1 MPKIIEYKGKLI
13 NISTREISSSVIYSR
28 PGDTIKID
36 GDISGFTKEV
46 VRGDLIIHMLNGNK
60 ITIANYALMLLEP
73 DAPVL
78 EDINKVYNSQELLSS
93 RSPVFV
99 PDSST
104 SQVVERRL
112 SSADNSE
119 PSGQYLATSETVNQ
133 EKEAKEKS
141 VGQTQ
146 VLDQEIVPLTNT
158 DTLTYQQ
165 KTLLYSSKSKLN
177 SDTFYL
183 YNGKTLHNQDQIGDD
198 DLLYDLVRPTVEG
211 LYGASSQGDGIA
223 ETGTGNYLKMLHGG
237 GSLPGNENVSYQ
249 YNPETKSYRELTSG
263 MTYIGDE
270 TGDIYRGIQ
279 VSLPN
284 NDTQLQII
292 RISGLPEGVSI
303 ESQSGQVVTRIGT
316 GAYRINLTSNSP
328 TANLKLKYTDELSS
342 QMSAATISIEGY
354 NDKTETLVSG
364 STKAVLDFRLV
375 NGSSDIANFSAI
387 NTFTFS
393 TKIDPLIVRLTE
405 YSDIVRAGKSTYTT
419 YYMGGGNDI
428 FYQGTGFVEVHMEAG
443 NNTAY
448 IGSSDGYFDGTGGG
462 NNTLRLLETPNV
474 DILGEGGAMVLDQEG
489 IIRVNTNLNGA
500 VYRNVAKNI
509 KILFFDNRD
518 NRDNTVRIETTAGY
532 DGLELRGMGGNNT
545 LNFTTGQ
552 EVLIN
557 LYNSGESAFVSTNA
571 GNDKVYLGADNS
583 INIFN
588 LTQASKGSLL
598 GSLDYNVT
606 VNFNPSGLNT
616 VRYDNLAITTTGI
629 TYYAGSFAG
638 NQADTVVKPG
648 GENQD
653 IIRNVTEIYGTRGAD
668 TFYGSGS
675 SRGVTYQGYVAP
687 GNGDNEL
694 SYKYETENGV
704 EIDLTNSQTVVI
716 IKKSNGQID
725 KAYLIG
731 KITASNA
738 DDIFYLSD
746 DTGNN
751 IDGLGGDADTL
762 SYKRSTGGQGVII
775 NIQDTDEYGVQGN
788 VSKSG
793 GSFTDIYKNINIFEG
808 TGKGDTFLV
817 SVFNKELKLN
827 GVYNSTLSYTDRA
840 TGEGND
846 ILPHSLTLNLP
857 ARMIEK
863 GAFKDSIEGFTK
875 IALNSA
881 VNKLVFNNLND
892 LNGYQKI
899 DMGSGNDNVIDI
911 YQSVS
916 TETFLLEMARTVFNY
931 AIVNLKQSG
940 NTIGLPSNQGN
951 LRELNAT
958 YEVGKANK
966 LSLNIYNEAEI
977 DVTGTTGSNP
987 QAKITGKQL
996 GLPDNVTSTT
1006 GFTNFIG
1013 ATGVNTFKENADS
1026 SVLHN
1031 YSVSIGDGGKIN
1043 LDYSTTQN
1051 IYLKFDFALQGVSGY
1066 GVSVDKGNSLSR
1078 ASTSQDLFTSANDV
1092 KGGNGGNIFILNPNS
1107 PVARIVG
1114 GNGYDTVSFENSNY
1128 AISSLPSTGYE
1139 NIDEIKLTRLNDSIS
1154 HNDDF
1159 FTSTDKKYT
1168 VDAGGG
1174 DKNRFSLSTINQEI
1188 NFYVGV
1194 LHSQSGSLAVKLASS
1209 ETEEDA
1215 NKIAYIKNF
1224 QLLQGSSAKTTGFYV
1239 KIDDNDQV
1247 STGKTMYYLGGHSSA
1262 TDVNGDYIKY
1272 DGLKEGVTVSF
1283 INNDPVTE
1291 DPLGSSIQI
1300 TKRNGSIDYISHINK
1315 ITLSSGVANTVKL
1328 DLSYVNGYANTQI
1341 DMGISGENKY
1351 NTLDLSTNV
1360 SIIMDMAD
1368 KSVSGSRFNISN
1380 YNKILGTSGTDTYK
1394 MDNAD
1399 INYNITSVLGKV
1411 GQHKVDYSQVTID
1424 LVFNVD
1430 QSKVQR
1436 GSREDSLEGF
1446 TTYVGGKGN
1455 NTFNGSEKVQA
1466 TYEGKSEGNN
1476 KSTLNYG
1483 DIQST
1488 EVSGGYTFFLR
1499 LADKG
1504 GYLYKDQEGSNRD
1517 IFSNISKIIANKGD
1531 TTFNVT
1537 KVDINASSIMSI
1549 DGGISGRNTLV
1560 FGDTS
1565 YTSGVIFD
1573 MLSGLASE
1581 NQAGIAGAKLLEFS
1595 NMHVIKGSSV
1605 GSDIFKIPD
1614 IGDFDIFTGTSQ
1626 IDGLTPNSAE
1636 QSTITIS
1643 SGTIVAKG
1651 NTIDMSKSKA
1661 GHDYTVDLAVSKI
1674 MLTENSDK
1682 SLSYNNIQTI
1692 LLGEGDDTL
1701 ILGASTSTVRKVD
1714 GGGGSNTISFK
1725 NALSPITGNISN
1737 LQVGAQ
1743 SLEITNFKTYR
1754 LSDYNDEIEVSAE
1767 QNASLGISVDGG
1779 EGEDTITY
1787 KGFSGVT
1794 IDVIAAREG
1803 WLKVNRGSTYD
1814 EITNFQNIAFD
1825 KDSDNVINLGNE
1837 KNSISFSG
1845 GRKNEIGY
1853 KDYTTGKLSLDISGG
1868 VVERNRTDGL
1878 YIQNKI
1884 ENISKITL
1892 GNTEDN
1898 LYLANK
1904 VAGSANITEV
1914 TIDASNGGLKMI
1926 YFSGANVDY
1935 TESITSSGGATA
1947 QVGEVTYNIIGDGVK
1962 FLLGNSAI
1970 TSNFKSAL
1978 KGHNFYGYSDADKLS
1993 YENLSSGGVTVDFGR
2008 SEVYLTG
2015 NDSIKDHFSNISEIK
2030 GTNHGNN
2037 KFLGLSNSRSYNI
2050 EAGGS
2055 GNTVGYSG
2063 SLVGLTFIITNSQT
2077 KIFKDGVTHESI
2089 NDQATLQDSLTG
2101 IDGYEGSN
2109 LNDTFIVDLSYFA
2122 SHQNS
2127 LLDGKGG
2134 TNTLRI
2140 NSSEGLTIKFENEG
2154 AGTINNIRFSVKSFQ
2169 NFKLSNGNDSVSFVA
2184 GALAMG
2190 LDGDVGD
2197 NTFNF
2202 SDKDSS
2208 GNSKESISTLS
2219 YDYVSLSANLTG
2231 SSNSGNYSIS
2241 LQNFK
2246 TLNFNGN
2253 NSNGYVTFILNNF
2266 NITNTNN
2273 NKPLAI
2279 DFTNIVHE
2287 DGQGASFITEL
2298 RSPENKSFVYENAI
2312 FRDENSKYLSVKNAG
2327 YINLTAG
2334 NSSNVF
2340 SQVNL
2345 EFKDKGSTSHD
2356 SKIDLGNGSYKL
2368 SLGSINGQIELNNDG
2383 IKLDRTTISLSSFSS
2398 SSLVV
2403 SGDMKVSQTTQIFSI
2418 ITSHSNG
2425 SGVFDMLSYE
2435 GTLGSLI
2442 IAGFGYG
2449 IDRSLQTGGSLP
2461 SVDGLSTTAT
2471 QLRGF
2476 GTVKFGGYIDIQYI
2490 PTIKIIGNGNNTA
2503 KINTDTINPTDITYD
2518 TSTSALG
2525 FKVSGVNKQSTVE
2538 KINTLD
2544 FASSSNVSRNV
2555 TVTLNP
2561 NNVSTLNNINFNV
2574 NHNNT
2579 LSIVGTATSSLNVQM
2594 NSAGLMDA
2602 QSGVYGGTSITGI
2615 KNISILNLSGNTST
2629 LNTVNF
2635 YGDVASYISASNASK
2650 HTQIIINQNIGSTF
2664 DFRGVQSNSSSDILY
2679 MTSFGSGIGFK
2690 FNNFQSNN
2698 FLTVDSFIH
2707 NTIYLPDIKTCITL
2721 DSSLNGIQKDIYGS
2735 VTADTLFVFNYPY
2748 VFYEIFINKSQ
2759 TVHIIDNHFYN
2770 FNIISFQGMTNVV
2783 NGEVTPYPSFANIAP
2798 DGLNDRNNNVVSMI
2812 ASSPSVQVNFHM
2824 GDKINKTTN
2833 LSGGIV
2839 LTSNVGKADD
2849 TGKNISYDY
2858 DSVLLTPEYDNAG
2871 NLTNNY
2877 ITKAKAL
2884 YDSGKFYIAFGISD
2898 YSSDILLSKSISE
2911 QSAYQN
2917 LYALYSES
2925 SFKVLLQSGNTVS
2938 FGYGKTANIM
2948 FLAKHYQNVTGNM
2961 MISNYTSTSA
2971 QLTLDAM
2978 YSGMNLLDDN
2988 TVPDKLIIA
2997 YEYSL
3002 IGGVS
3007 TTLKLDGYA
3016 DGNKNMQTWGE
3027 SLKNYYKNPSALST
3041 SDNFILLANFLQK
3054 ITYENFSNISLDSRS
3069 LSDGKS
3075 INTFMKLIDDPTK
3088 IRTQS
3093 IFVDMGGQSKDY
3105 INNTTASGMWR
3116 NELYH
3121 YRARP
3126 SNNPRDKTKMIDNMD
3141 INFFNDDIGSG
3152 LGFTLQAGS
3161 NSNASNTPITITN
3174 AYQLTISVART
3185 NTLKFGY
3192 YYDFDKLNGRSL
3204 YINNDTY
3211 ASYNPN
3217 GTFNFQF
3224 QKDSNGNSNYKFVQK
3239 SKNSV
3244 YELQELNSAGTLTG
3258 RKFSL
3263 AFYSGG
3269 LAHNIPTDIDNSDS
3283 GSLDSGLQMRTLM
3296 SEAQLL
3302 HYEAMLQAERDAEK
3316 NSGNENAANENAPSN
3331 VEGHQDETNSQQGS
3345 LQNENA
3351 ANENSPSNV
3360 EGHQD
3365 ETNSQQG
3372 SSQNDDAANENA
3384 PSNVEDQQD
3393 ETNSEQGS
3401 SQDEDAANE
3410 NEPSNVED
3418 HQDETNSQQ
3427 GSSQDEDAATE
3438 NVPSNIE
3445 VNQQELN
3452 SEEGN
3457 SQPSFRS
3464 IMPASGSRAKNALSS
3479 DETDRKNEVN
3489 ASEILKLAHKEDK
3502 DTADEINHWEGF
3514 QNMYDLLKQDAEQMI
3529 NDEATDKPNED
3540 ASYLAD
3546 YTDAN
3551 IHKEVKH

>member
-1 MPKIIEYKGKLI
+1 MAKIVQYIGKEI
-13 NISTREISSSVIYSR
+13 KVSTNNSPSSVIYSR

-146 VLDQEIVPLTNT
+146 VPDQEIVPLANT

-1892 GNTEDN
+1892 GNTEDS

-1914 TIDASNGGLKMI
+1914 TIDASNGGSKTVS
-1926 YFSGANVDY
+1926 FSGANVDY

-2154 AGTINNIRFSVKSFQ
+2154 AGTINDTRFNIKSFQ
-2169 NFKLSNGNDSVSFVA
+2169 NFKLSNSDDTVSFVA
-2184 GALAMG
+2184 GSLAMG
-2190 LDGDVGD
+2190 LDGDVG
-2197 NTFNF
+2197 NNIFNF

-2208 GNSKESISTLS
+2208 GNSKQSISTLS
-2219 YDYVSLSANLTG
+2219 YDYANLSANLTG
-2231 SSNSGNYSIS
+2231 AANSGNYSIS
-2241 LQNFK
+2241 LQKFQ
-2246 TLNFNGN
+2246 TLNFKGN
-2253 NSNGYVTFILNNF
+2253 NSNGEVTFILNNF
-2266 NITNTNN
+2266 NATNQSSFYNN
-2273 NKPLAI
+2273 RPLAI
-2279 DFTNIVHE
+2279 DFSTIVHA
-2287 DGQGASFITEL
+2287 DGSGAAFITDIK
-2298 RSPENKSFVYENAI
+2298 SPENKSFVYENAI
-2312 FRDENSKYLSVKNAG
+2312 LRDKDTKYLSVKNAG
-2327 YINLTAG
+2327 YMNLTAG
-2334 NSSNVF
+2334 NASNIYSKVD
-2340 SQVNL
+2340 L
-2345 EFKDKGSTSHD
+2345 EFKDKGSTTHD
-2356 SKIDLGNGSYKL
+2356 STIALGNGFYNL
-2368 SLGSINGQIELNNDG
+2368 LLAAINEDIELKNEG
-2383 IKLDRTTISLSSFSS
+2383 ITLGRTKITLSNLPH

-2403 SGDMKVSQTTQIFSI
+2403 SGSMKVSETTQIFSK
-2418 ITSHSNG
+2418 ITSQGNG
-2425 SGVFDMLSYE
+2425 NAIFDMLNYQ

-2442 IAGFGYG
+2442 ITSSGYG
-2449 IDRSLQTGGSLP
+2449 IDRSLQAGGSLP
-2461 SVDGLSTTAT
+2461 PEGDLSSTAT
-2471 QLRGF
+2471 RLSGF
-2476 GTVKFGGYIDIQYI
+2476 QTVKFGGYIDIQSI
-2490 PTIKIIGNGNNTA
+2490 PTIKIIGNGTNIA
-2503 KINTDTINPTDITYD
+2503 KIDTDAINPTNITYNS
-2518 TSTSALG
+2518 STYVLQ
-2525 FKVSGVNKQSTVE
+2525 FQVSGSIRQSTVE
-2538 KINTLD
+2538 QISILD
-2544 FASSSNVSRNV
+2544 FASSINTSRNV
-2555 TVTLNP
+2555 TVTLNT
-2561 NNVSTLNNINFNV
+2561 NNTSTLNNINFNV
-2574 NHNNT
+2574 NHKNT
-2579 LSIVGTATSSLNVQM
+2579 LAIAGSAIATFNVQM
-2594 NSAGLMDA
+2594 NSSGLMDA
-2602 QSGVYGGTSITGI
+2602 QSGVYGNTSITGI
-2615 KNISILNLSGNTST
+2615 KNISILDLTANKAQTNATT
-2629 LNTVNF
+2629 LNTINF
-2635 YGDVASYISASNASK
+2635 YGDVASYIAASNASQ
-2650 HTQIIINQNIGSTF
+2650 HTYIKMNNVYSGSISKLF
-2664 DFRGVQSNSSSDILY
+2664 GARIDFRGIQSDNSNDVLY
-2679 MTSFGSGIGFK
+2679 LVSTSQGAQEVGLK
-2690 FNNFQSNN
+2690 FNNSSNY
-2698 FLTVDSFIH
+2698 FLTLSAVNDSY
-2707 NTIYLPDIKTCITL
+2707 IYLPDITTFVEMTSTL
-2721 DSSLNGIQKDIYGS
+2721 YSNGKGIFGS
-2735 VTADTLFVFNYPY
+2735 KTADS
-2748 VFYEIFINKSQ
+2748 IFIFNVTNPAGTNFAKKSQ
-2759 TVHIIDNHFYN
+2759 GIYPGYQN
-2770 FNIISFQGMTNVV
+2770 FNILLYSN
-2783 NGEVTPYPSFANIAP
+2783 ANRATFTVAP
-2798 DGLNDRNNNVVSMI
+2798 DGFNDFNNNVMAII
-2812 ASSPSVQVNFHM
+2812 ARPYNSETLSLTM
-2824 GDKINKTTN
+2824 GDGKTDMA
-2833 LSGGIV
+2833 GGLV
-2839 LTSNVGKADD
+2839 LT
-2849 TGKNISYDY
+2849 KNIGER
-2858 DSVLLTPEYDNAG
+2858 DSSGNNIIYNYAKVLMTPEYYVNGTWTDSYVNA
-2871 NLTNNY
+2871 
-2877 ITKAKAL
+2877 AKAL
-2884 YDSGKFYIAFGISD
+2884 FDSGKYYISLGISD
-2898 YSSDILLSKSISE
+2898 YSSEVFLSKSISE
-2911 QSAYQN
+2911 QSSYQN
-2917 LYALYSES
+2917 LYAIYVKGDNLSLTL
-2925 SFKVLLQSGNTVS
+2925 KAGNTLG
-2938 FGYGKTANIM
+2938 FGYGKTANTLL
-2948 FLAKHYQNVTGNM
+2948 LAKQYSQYYGTMKLINQQ
-2961 MISNYTSTSA
+2961 SA
-2971 QLTLDAM
+2971 SAKLTLDGM
-2978 YSGMNLLDDN
+2978 YADMNFLDGS
-2988 TVPDKLIIA
+2988 TIPDQVTLA

-3002 IGGVS
+3002 NGGVNTS
-3007 TTLKLDGYA
+3007 FKLLGFLNKTYLNTSPAYISYA
-3016 DGNKNMQTWGE
+3016 ATSAGGVGGIGNFAMVGDFFRKNV
-3027 SLKNYYKNPSALST
+3027 
-3041 SDNFILLANFLQK
+3041 
-3054 ITYENFSNISLDSRS
+3054 YENFSNIVLDAQSLQSETG
-3069 LSDGKS
+3069 L
-3075 INTFMKLIDDPTK
+3075 NTFINLLDNTIQ
-3088 IRTQS
+3088 RSQS
-3093 IFVDMGGQSKDY
+3093 ILITIQGISKDAPSSFG
-3105 INNTTASGMWR
+3105 TRTGQWR
-3116 NELYH
+3116 NTVNH
-3121 YRARP
+3121 KNTG
-3126 SNNPRDKTKMIDNMD
+3126 SQKVDTMD
-3141 INFFNDDIGSG
+3141 FNIFNDDIGAGG
-3152 LGFTLQAGS
+3152 LAYTLQAGS
-3161 NSNASNTPITITN
+3161 NSDPKNTPITIIN
-3174 AYQLTISVART
+3174 SYGISLSMAKT
-3185 NTLKFGY
+3185 YNINLGY
-3192 YYDFDKLNGRSL
+3192 YYNFDKLNGKSL
-3204 YINNDTY
+3204 TISVDGLAYTAGFNAIINVFSQNDANGDKNYSITY
-3211 ASYNPN
+3211 SFYTFTLKEITKDGYGNTVQTGKSFTIAMSSY
-3217 GTFNFQF
+3217 
-3224 QKDSNGNSNYKFVQK
+3224 KIDINSNI
-3239 SKNSV
+3239 
-3244 YELQELNSAGTLTG
+3244 G
-3258 RKFSL
+3258 
-3263 AFYSGG
+3263 
-3269 LAHNIPTDIDNSDS
+3269 DIDNTGS
-3283 GSLDSGLQMRTLM
+3283 GSLEPRQMRTLM

-3302 HYEAMLQAERDAEK
+3302 HYEAMLQAERDAERH
-3316 NSGNENAANENAPSN
+3316 SG
-3331 VEGHQDETNSQQGS
+3331 
-3345 LQNENA
+3345 NENA

-3360 EGHQD
+3360 ADHQ
-3365 ETNSQQG
+3365 EESNSQQG
-3372 SSQNDDAANENA
+3372 SSQNEDAANENEASNVAEHQEESNSQQGSSQNNDAANENA

>member
-1 MPKIIEYKGKLI
+1 MPKFIEYKGKLI

-146 VLDQEIVPLTNT
+146 VPDQEIVPLTNT

-1825 KDSDNVINLGNE
+1825 KDSENVINLGNE

-1892 GNTEDN
+1892 GNTEDS

-1914 TIDASNGGLKMI
+1914 TIDASNGGSKTVS
-1926 YFSGANVDY
+1926 FSGANVDY

-2650 HTQIIINQNIGSTF
+2650 HTQIIINQNIGSTL
-2664 DFRGVQSNSSSDILY
+2664 DFRGIQSSDKKDVFYLKTTPDTPGGVIGFENKTDENTALSFLSINTFYNTSLY
-2679 MTSFGSGIGFK
+2679 MPDITTFLNVSATGNKYRHIYGSKTADTVLSFAIGANYTPKDKIFIGASQTSDLTDNFYHNVNIISYRGIANASRTENTTIASEG
-2690 FNNFQSNN
+2690 FNNF
-2698 FLTVDSFIH
+2698 
-2707 NTIYLPDIKTCITL
+2707 
-2721 DSSLNGIQKDIYGS
+2721 
-2735 VTADTLFVFNYPY
+2735 
-2748 VFYEIFINKSQ
+2748 
-2759 TVHIIDNHFYN
+2759 
-2770 FNIISFQGMTNVV
+2770 
-2783 NGEVTPYPSFANIAP
+2783 
-2798 DGLNDRNNNVVSMI
+2798 NNNVVAMI
-2812 ASSPSVQVNFHM
+2812 TSSPSTLVTFNM
-2824 GDKINKTTN
+2824 GDGKTN
-2833 LSGGIV
+2833 MSGGIV
-2839 LTSNVGKADD
+2839 LTSNVGKFVS
-2849 TGKNISYDY
+2849 TGKNISYEY
-2858 DSVLLTPEYDNAG
+2858 DSVLITPEYTAAG
-2871 NLTNNY
+2871 DLTTDY
-2877 ITKAKAL
+2877 INKAKAL
-2884 YDSGKFYIAFGISD
+2884 FDSGKYYIAFGISD
-2898 YSSDILLSKSISE
+2898 YSSDVLLSKSISE
-2911 QSAYQN
+2911 QSSYQN
-2917 LYALYSES
+2917 LYSLYSES
-2925 SFKVLLQSGNTVS
+2925 SFKLILKAGNTVT
-2938 FGYGKTANIM
+2938 FGYGKTANTLL
-2948 FLAKHYQNVTGNM
+2948 LAKQYQNVTANM
-2961 MISNYTSTSA
+2961 TIVNESSTTA
-2971 QLTLDAM
+2971 QLTLDGM
-2978 YSGMNLLDDN
+2978 YANMNF
-2988 TVPDKLIIA
+2988 
-2997 YEYSL
+2997 
-3002 IGGVS
+3002 
-3007 TTLKLDGYA
+3007 LDGSDNSVSSASPIMKKDMSIIYKYSTNGANDKGVNLSSLNVEAYA
-3016 DGNKNMQTWGE
+3016 DSYPTFIDWVYQV
-3027 SLKNYYKNPSALST
+3027 YKTPEQIST
-3041 SDNFILLANFLQK
+3041 NNNFIMLAKFLQK
-3054 ITYENFSNISLDSRS
+3054 ITYENFNNLVLDSKS
-3069 LSDGKS
+3069 LSTGKS
-3075 INTFMKLIDDPTK
+3075 INTVLNLSDDSTK
-3088 IRTQS
+3088 KRTQS
-3093 IFVDMGGQSKDY
+3093 IFVDMGATSKAFDDN
-3105 INNTTASGMWR
+3105 ISSLRNALWR
-3116 NELYH
+3116 NEVIHKLKD
-3121 YRARP
+3121 P
-3126 SNNPRDKTKMIDNMD
+3126 SKSIAEADFNI
-3141 INFFNDDIGSG
+3141 FNDDIGSG
-3152 LGFTLQAGS
+3152 IGYTIQAGS
-3161 NSNASNTPITITN
+3161 NANPQNTAITVTN
-3174 AYQLTISVART
+3174 SYGVILSLAKVYNMNL
-3185 NTLKFGY
+3185 GY
-3192 YYDFDKLNGRSL
+3192 YYNFDKLAGKSL
-3204 YINNDTY
+3204 YIGGDYSNIISTIKIHQQNN
-3211 ASYNPN
+3211 SF
-3217 GTFNFQF
+3217 GTANYIITR
-3224 QKDSNGNSNYKFVQK
+3224 DSNSRITLIEKEGAHRTFKIVTDSSSITFLDGTADINNS
-3239 SKNSV
+3239 
-3244 YELQELNSAGTLTG
+3244 T
-3258 RKFSL
+3258 
-3263 AFYSGG
+3263 
-3269 LAHNIPTDIDNSDS
+3269 S
-3283 GSLDSGLQMRTLM
+3283 GSLQGLQMRTLM

-3316 NSGNENAANENAPSN
+3316 NSGNENAANEN
-3331 VEGHQDETNSQQGS
+3331 
-3345 LQNENA
+3345 
-3351 ANENSPSNV
+3351 SPSNV
-3360 EGHQD
+3360 ADHQ
-3365 ETNSQQG
+3365 EESNSQQG
-3372 SSQNDDAANENA
+3372 SSQNNDAANENA

-3410 NEPSNVED
+3410 NEPSNVEDQQDETNSQQGSSQDEDAATENVPSNVED